1 MLSPSLALLLS
12 LAGMLVLLRLKVP
25 AGVAVFVGS
34 LILTVLARP
43 LSIVPGLLAQA
54 VWNLETLRLLVI
66 VVTALTLSYLMEA
79 RGLLSGLAATMEC
92 LSPRL
97 AMYIVPAMVGL
108 VPMPAGALVSA
119 TAVRGLAERMG
130 LSPERA
136 TFINYW
142 FRHVWEFSLPMYPA
156 IIIASVV
163 LSLRL
168 STVIVALL
176 PLTGLALIFGIIF
189 SHRMLRVR
197 PASSEKGSGNL
208 ILELARNSWPVLLLV
223 MLILLGLDAGW
234 AFPLVLLAFILQ
246 QRVRWSDLAQ
256 GLKYGLSPLILLL
269 LYAIMLYK
277 GAIEDAE
284 AAASLFLSMQS
295 LGLPAAF
302 SLMFLPFL
310 IGLAAGASFGFAGIT
325 FPLLA
330 PLISATGS
338 GGFALLL
345 AYASGMTGLLLSPAH
360 LCLTLSAEYFEARLS
375 VVYRY
380 LLPPLILIET
390 AALLLYFLAG

>member
-12 LAGMLVLLRLKVP
+12 LAGMLVLLRLRVP
-25 AGVAVFVGS
+25 AGVAIFVGS
-34 LILTVLARP
+34 LILMVLAQP

-54 VWNLETLRLLVI
+54 IWNLGTLRLLVI

-79 RGLLSGLAATMEC
+79 RGLLSGLAATLERF
-92 LSPRL
+92 SPRL
-97 AMYIVPAMVGL
+97 AMYIIPAMVGL

-119 TAVRGLAERMG
+119 AAVQGLAERMG

-136 TFINYW
+136 TFVNYW

-163 LSLRL
+163 LSLKL
-168 STVIVALL
+168 STVVVTLL
-176 PLTGLALIFGIIF
+176 PLTGLALISGIVL
-189 SHRMLRVR
+189 SHRMLKVR
-197 PASSEKGSGNL
+197 AAFSENGSSNL
-208 ILELARNSWPVLLLV
+208 TLELLRNSWPVLLLV

-234 AFPLVLLAFILQ
+234 AFPLVLLAFALQ
-246 QRVRWSDLAQ
+246 QRVHWSDLAR
-256 GLKYGLSPLILLL
+256 GLKYGFSPLILLL
-269 LYAIMLYK
+269 ICAVMLYK
-277 GAIEDAE
+277 GVIEDAG
-284 AAASLFLSMQS
+284 AATSLFLGMQS

-302 SLMFLPFL
+302 SLMSLPFL
-310 IGLAAGASFGFAGIT
+310 IGLAAGASFGFAGIV

-330 PLISATGS
+330 PLILAPGCSY
-338 GGFALLL
+338 ALLL
-345 AYASGMTGLLLSPAH
+345 AYASGMVGLLLSPAH
-360 LCLTLSAEYFEARLS
+360 LCLTLSAEYFKARLS

-390 AALLLYFLAG
+390 AALFLYFLAG

>member
-12 LAGMLVLLRLKVP
+12 LAGMLLLLRLKVP

-43 LSIVPGLLAQA
+43 LSVVPGLLAQA
-54 VWNLETLRLLVI
+54 IWNLETLRLLVI
-66 VVTALTLSYLMEA
+66 VVTALTLSYLVEA
-79 RGLLSGLAATMEC
+79 RGLLSGLATTMER

-130 LSPERA
+130 LNPERA

-156 IIIASVV
+156 IVIVSVI

-168 STVIVALL
+168 STVIAALL
-176 PLTGLALIFGIIF
+176 PLTGLALVSGIAF

-197 PASSEKGSGNL
+197 SAPSENGSGNL
-208 ILELARNSWPVLLLV
+208 IVELLRYSWPVLLLV

-234 AFPLVLLAFILQ
+234 AFPLVLLAFVVQ
-246 QRVRWSDLAQ
+246 QRVHWSDLAQ
-256 GLKYGLSPLILLL
+256 GLKYGLSPQILLL

-277 GAIEDAE
+277 GAIEDAG
-284 AAASLFLSMQS
+284 AAASLLLSMQS

-302 SLMFLPFL
+302 PLMLLPFL
-310 IGLAAGASFGFAGIT
+310 IGLAVGASFGFAGIT

-360 LCLTLSAEYFEARLS
+360 LCLVLSAEYFKARLS
-375 VVYRY
+375 MVYRY